1 MKATISGILL
11 ALALVVVG
19 PIKGQAQEAPT
30 EAQVAE
36 GLSFEIPAIW
46 SVESLTIQATQNV
59 GSIVDPDIRMRIR
72 ATARLQ
78 QATFGFVSQI
88 DDVTVLAPV
97 LPEGHVVEL
106 FGFASARLYRGEW
119 EYSFDFQG
127 SPFEGSGAPRSSF
140 SGRTVLRDSHE
151 HRAVIAE
158 AEARQRSAREAQQAA
173 IDRDSARLRHL
184 LGRGEFRGESSQG
197 GSVWPFEVV
206 DVVLDANDRFTGQLT
221 WLTLSSVQRINGIIT
236 NGMMIFENVEDI
248 QRGDAVLNCVYRLAL
263 DGRET
268 ALGGFSDCA
277 QGLVQVAFYPEEV
290 IAERRA
296 RRAAGIVILRDAL
309 AAGAAVQARYDEPD
323 RWGCAR
329 LPCGKRTVSEFT
341 ITFET
346 FDPNDNLFSG
356 ESLWS
361 SGSRYAIE
369 GRIDGETIAFRETDI
384 RENPS
389 NRAPEFQSYHGRIGA
404 ESVTGIVCRD
414 AVIDAPCR
422 DPYATDTRFSFA
434 FP

>member
-19 PIKGQAQEAPT
+19 PIQGQAQEAPT

-36 GLSFEIPAIW
+36 GLSFEVPAIW
-46 SVESLTIQATQNV
+46 AVESLTIQAAQNV

-97 LPEGHVVEL
+97 LPEGHLVEL

-127 SPFEGSGAPRSSF
+127 NPFEGSGAPRSSF
-140 SGRTVLRDSHE
+140 SGQTVLRDSDE

-158 AEARQRSAREAQQAA
+158 AEVRQRADLEARQTAIARNTAQW
-173 IDRDSARLRHL
+173 RDL
-184 LGRGEFRGESSQG
+184 LGRGEFHGQSSRG

-221 WLTLSSVQRINGIIT
+221 WLTLSSVQRISGII
-236 NGMMIFENVEDI
+236 NDGVMIFENVEDI
-248 QRGDAVLNCVYRLAL
+248 QRGDAILNCVYQLAL
-263 DGRET
+263 DGGAT
-268 ALGGFSDCA
+268 ASGNFSRCA
-277 QGLVQVAFYPEEV
+277 QGLVQVAFDPEAV

-296 RRAAGIVILRDAL
+296 SRAAGIVTLRDAL
-309 AAGAAVQARYDEPD
+309 AARATVQARYDEPD
-323 RWGCAR
+323 RWGCSR
-329 LPCGKRTVSEFT
+329 FPCANRTLSEFT

-361 SGSRYAIE
+361 SGSRYTIE
-369 GRIDGETIAFRETDI
+369 GRIDGDTIAFRETGM

-389 NRAPEFQSYHGRIGA
+389 NRALEFQSYHGRIGA

-414 AVIDAPCR
+414 AVIDAPC
-422 DPYATDTRFSFA
+422 PNPSGTDTRFSFA
-434 FP
+434 IR

>member
-19 PIKGQAQEAPT
+19 PIQAQAQEAPT

-46 SVESLTIQATQNV
+46 AIESLTIQATQNV

-78 QATFGFVSQI
+78 QATFGFASQI
-88 DDVTVLAPV
+88 DNVTVLTPV

-127 SPFEGSGAPRSSF
+127 SAFEGSGAPRSSF
-140 SGRTVLRDSHE
+140 SGRTVLRDSDE
-151 HRAVIAE
+151 HRAVIVK
-158 AEARQRSAREAQQAA
+158 AEARQRAVLEAQQAA
-173 IDRDSARLRHL
+173 IARDTAQWRDL
-184 LGRGEFRGESSQG
+184 LGRGEFRGQSSRG
-197 GSVWPFEVV
+197 GTVWPFEVV

-221 WLTLSSVQRINGIIT
+221 WLTLASVQRINGIIT
-236 NGMMIFENVEDI
+236 DGVMIFENVEDI
-248 QRGDAVLNCVYRLAL
+248 QRGDAVLNCVYQLAL
-263 DGRET
+263 DGGAT
-268 ALGGFSDCA
+268 ASGGFSRCA
-277 QGLVQVAFYPEEV
+277 QGAVQVAFDPEAV

-296 RRAAGIVILRDAL
+296 SRAAGIVVLRDAL
-309 AAGAAVQARYDEPD
+309 AGGATVQARYDQPD
-323 RWGCAR
+323 GWRCLGS
-329 LPCGKRTVSEFT
+329 PCQNRTVSEFT

-346 FDPNDNLFSG
+346 FDPNANLFSG
-356 ESLWS
+356 VSLWP
-361 SGSRYAIE
+361 SGSRYDIE
-369 GRIDGETIAFRETDI
+369 GRIDGDTIAFRDTAM

-389 NRAPEFQSYHGRIGA
+389 NRTPVFQSYHGRIGA

-414 AVIDAPCR
+414 AVIDAPCP
-422 DPYATDTRFSFA
+422 DPSATDTRFSFA

>member
-19 PIKGQAQEAPT
+19 PMQGQAQEAPT

-46 SVESLTIQATQNV
+46 VVESLTIQATQNV

-127 SPFEGSGAPRSSF
+127 SAFEGSGAPRSSF
-140 SGRTVLRDSHE
+140 SGRTVLRDSDE

-158 AEARQRSAREAQQAA
+158 SEARQRAVREAQQAA
-173 IDRDSARLRHL
+173 IARNMAQWREL
-184 LGRGEFRGESSQG
+184 LGRGEFRGQSSRG
-197 GSVWPFEVV
+197 GTVWPFEVV

-236 NGMMIFENVEDI
+236 DGVMIFENVEDI
-248 QRGDAVLNCVYRLAL
+248 QRGDAVLNCVYQLAL
-263 DGRET
+263 DGGAT
-268 ALGGFSDCA
+268 ASGGFSRCA
-277 QGLVQVAFYPEEV
+277 QGAVQVAFDPEAV

-296 RRAAGIVILRDAL
+296 SRAAGIVTLRDAL
-309 AAGAAVQARYDEPD
+309 AAGAIVQARYDEPD
-323 RWGCAR
+323 RAGCAR
-329 LPCGKRTVSEFT
+329 LPCGNRKVSEFT

-346 FDPNDNLFSG
+346 FDSNANLFSG
-356 ESLWS
+356 VSLWP
-361 SGSRYAIE
+361 SGSRYDIE
-369 GRIDGETIAFRETDI
+369 GRIDGDTIAFRETGM

-414 AVIDAPCR
+414 AVIDAPCP
-422 DPYATDTRFSFA
+422 DPSATDTRFSFA